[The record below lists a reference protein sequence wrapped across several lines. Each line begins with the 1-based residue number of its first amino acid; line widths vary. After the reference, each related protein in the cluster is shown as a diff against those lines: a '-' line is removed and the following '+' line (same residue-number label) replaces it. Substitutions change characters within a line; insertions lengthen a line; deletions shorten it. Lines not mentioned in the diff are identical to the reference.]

1 MIVWGLP
8 LHVPAVVDL
17 LVRALQVAKALHG
30 VHRLPEL
37 EDLLD
42 AAVAEA
48 AGLGAER
55 PVAAEADERGCD
67 TAGTSSVSS
76 QGSPLLRDGSCLAD
90 LIKT

>member
-1 MIVWGLP
+1 MWGLP

-30 VHRLPEL
+30 VHGLPEL

-67 TAGTSSVSS
+67 TAATTGGVSS
-76 QGSPLLRDGSCLAD
+76 QGSPC
-90 LIKT
+90 

>member
-1 MIVWGLP
+1 MRGLP

-17 LVRALQVAKALHG
+17 LVRALQVAEALHG
-30 VHRLPEL
+30 VHGLPEL
-37 EDLLD
+37 EDLLH

-67 TAGTSSVSS
+67 TAATTGVRGTTA
-76 QGSPLLRDGSCLAD
+76 QR
-90 LIKT
+90 T